1 MHATTAC
8 ILMCYDVKWQKME
21 RDGNGDGG
29 GEESHN
35 NIS

>member
-1 MHATTAC
+1 MHATTTC
-8 ILMCYDVKWQKME
+8 ILMCYDVKWQNG
-21 RDGNGDGG
+21 DGNGDGGG